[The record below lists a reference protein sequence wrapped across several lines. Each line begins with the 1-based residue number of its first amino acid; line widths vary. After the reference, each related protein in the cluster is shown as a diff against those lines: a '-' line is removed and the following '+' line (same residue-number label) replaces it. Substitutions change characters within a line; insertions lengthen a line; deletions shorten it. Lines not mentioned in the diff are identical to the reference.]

1 MAGLP
6 HDCGVQNSLSSEG
19 IDLTEPL
26 PTMPLQESWLASF
39 ISGLAGWT
47 LDGFDFFL
55 VVFSLTAIGHTFGK
69 SDKTVALVLTATLAM
84 RPVGAFL
91 FGLIADRYGRRLP
104 IAANFALFAVVEGC
118 TGCAHSFT
126 SFLIIRAIFGIVMG
140 GQWGVGVTLAMEQVP
155 VRLRGTLSGVLQEG
169 YAIGYLLAAA
179 AFFFLF
185 DRFSWRP
192 LFFIGPIP
200 ALALAIFVLFTVRES
215 AVWER
220 TRKESWGALGHS
232 LASHWKLF
240 AYFILLMM
248 SLHMCSHGTQD
259 IYPTFLQRVWGMSP
273 RERSWISA
281 LAMGGGILGA
291 LSVGFL
297 SDRIGRR
304 RAMVG
309 ALVGSICTI
318 PLWAYANT
326 IPLLI
331 AGAILMQ
338 FFLQGAWG
346 VIPAHLS
353 EMSPDSIRGSLPGL
367 GNQCGVLLASG
378 IVYVELAFAHNGH
391 YSDAMAGIAVVVFAL
406 ACVMVMLGREKRGT
420 AFGINP

>member
-1 MAGLP
+1 MAP
-6 HDCGVQNSLSSEG
+6 DTKSYPVVSS
-19 IDLTEPL
+19 
-26 PTMPLQESWLASF
+26 QESWLASF
-39 ISGLAGWT
+39 VSGLAGWT

-69 SDKTVALVLTATLAM
+69 SDKTVSLALTATLAL

-104 IAANFALFAVVEGC
+104 IAANFLLFAVVELC
-118 TGCAHSFT
+118 TGFAHSFT
-126 SFLIIRAIFGIVMG
+126 MFLIIRAIFGIVMG

-192 LFFIGPIP
+192 LFLIGPIP
-200 ALALAIFVLFTVRES
+200 AIALAIFVMLTVRES
-215 AVWER
+215 TVWQR
-220 TRKESWGALGHS
+220 TRKASWAALGRS
-232 LASHWKLF
+232 LVSHWKLF
-240 AYFILLMM
+240 VYFVLLMM
-248 SLHMCSHGTQD
+248 ALHMSSHGTQD

-273 RERSWISA
+273 KDRAWISA
-281 LAMGGGILGA
+281 IAMGSGIFGA
-291 LSVGFL
+291 LAVGFL
-297 SDRIGRR
+297 SDKIGRR
-304 RAMVG
+304 WAMLL
-309 ALVGSICTI
+309 ALIGCICTI
-318 PLWAYANT
+318 PLWAYAKT

-331 AGAILMQ
+331 AGAMLMQ

-346 VIPAHLS
+346 VVPAHLS

-378 IVYVELAFAHNGH
+378 IVYVELGFARGGH
-391 YSDAMAGIAVVVFAL
+391 YSDAMAGTTVVVFAL
-406 ACVMVMLGREKRGT
+406 AGLMVMLGREKRGKT
-420 AFGINP
+420 FGTDA